1 MPPDPELFPLPL
13 SRLLDARL
21 FSFFLPCSPAFRFC
35 SLLPP
40 WFGIFVL
47 LGWRTTVHSAGV
59 RAQTQPK
66 GNVPRSRCFIAATL
80 HHSSFTPQRRCKN
93 GKHFHVIC
101 VQDRLSDSNPSGD
114 AGLQNRSTTGQS
126 SIWGD
131 TDQRAAI
138 KPRWVKPS
146 LSSDLAV
153 RGTAPFRAARG
164 QVDRSSRNQEEYDH
178 ACRNQADSRPI
189 SRWTEEAKALSFW
202 LKCRRCAI
210 VGSTRTAQW
219 APRKCLPAKEKY
231 AEHDASGT
239 D

>member
-1 MPPDPELFPLPL
+1 M
-13 SRLLDARL
+13 
-21 FSFFLPCSPAFRFC
+21 FSFLLPCSPAFRFC

-40 WFGIFVL
+40 WPPWFGIFVL
-47 LGWRTTVHSAGV
+47 LGSRTTVRSAGV
-59 RAQTQPK
+59 CVQTQPK

-80 HHSSFTPQRRCKN
+80 RHSSFTPQRRCKN
-93 GKHFHVIC
+93 GKHFM
-101 VQDRLSDSNPSGD
+101 LSVSKIGSRTQTRPVTP
-114 AGLQNRSTTGQS
+114 ACRIKRSTTGQS

-178 ACRNQADSRPI
+178 ACRNQAEPRPI